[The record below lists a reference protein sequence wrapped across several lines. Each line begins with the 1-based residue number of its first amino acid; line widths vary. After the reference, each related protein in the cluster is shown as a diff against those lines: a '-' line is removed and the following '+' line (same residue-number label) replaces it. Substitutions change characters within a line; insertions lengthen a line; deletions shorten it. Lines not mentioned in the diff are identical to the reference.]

1 MLSLRLPHHLHS
13 TMYLLNRDGERCTY
27 KRRSF
32 TFHYVSIKSY
42 HGGRKHFTKHEFTF
56 HYVSIKSVA
65 LSARFNLFKNLHS
78 TMYLLNPSGLL
89 NSSCANSIYIP
100 LCIY

>member
-78 TMYLLNPSGLL
+78 TMYLLNQKVETEMSKLET
-89 NSSCANSIYIP
+89 IYIP